1 MKKSTQIV
9 LSAVLVFSLAI
20 FISACSSGGGSSSP
34 ATGTQPPPAPT
45 VGAPKSLATTT
56 EGAQAAAAGV
66 NVAQHSSSS
75 GGMLSGLV
83 AMSAPKLKIPLASAG
98 VDNKAIA
105 NFTAKIKPL
114 AAKAQA
120 LRSTL
125 LSAATTTSITQLCTN
140 AGDMTIT
147 MDMMTPNNM
156 TIAFNSCQ
164 ENTDLMNGTMILTG
178 ATTSVGTSTMQ
189 IGTDAAPFTDKTCID
204 TNCTQFSDVTTAAIT
219 MSFTTVVTTSTTDT
233 MALNGWM
240 QFVDNT
246 VSPVTTDREDM
257 TNFSITNVMST
268 GVTGTTWAGQ
278 PGTFDVDTLTLNGS
292 ASTTHIE
299 TNNDFGE
306 ADTFQNLVVKY
317 KTDNSTTG
325 YYSIDGLFAIALNP
339 ADKCIDGTFNFVT
352 ITPLTVNLAT
362 GNTVAGEFTINTNV
376 DVTYSSAGVTV
387 TVNNGTPTTYTE
399 AELNNLCG
407 L

>member
-1 MKKSTQIV
+1 MKKSTQVV

-34 ATGTQPPPAPT
+34 STGTPPPAAPT
-45 VGAPKSLATTT
+45 ITAPKSLATTT
-56 EGAQAAAAGV
+56 EGAQAASAGV
-66 NVAQHSSSS
+66 NVAQSATSS

-83 AMSAPKLKIPLASAG
+83 GMAAPKLKIPFASSS
-98 VDNKAIA
+98 VNNKAVA
-105 NFTAKIKPL
+105 EFTAKIQPL

-125 LSAATTTSITQLCTN
+125 LSAATTTTMPCTN

-147 MDMMTPNNM
+147 MDTMNNM

-164 ENTDLMNGTMILTG
+164 QNTGLMNGTMILTA
-178 ATTSVGTSTMQ
+178 ATTTGGTNTMQ
-189 IGTDAAPFTDKTCID
+189 IGTDAAPFTDKTCTD
-204 TNCTQFSDVTTAAIT
+204 TSCTQFFDVTTAAIT
-219 MSFTTVVTTSTTDT
+219 MSVTTTGTTTITNAMT
-233 MALNGWM
+233 MNGWM

-246 VSPVTTDREDM
+246 VSPVTTDRENM
-257 TNFSITNVMST
+257 ASFSINDVMST
-268 GVTGTTWAGQ
+268 ATGTTVAGQ
-278 PGTFDVDTLTLNGS
+278 SATFNVDTLTLNGS

-317 KTDNSTTG
+317 ETDNSTTA

-352 ITPLTVNLAT
+352 LTPMTVVLPG
-362 GNTVAGEFTINTNV
+362 GNTVAGEFTVNNPGGA
-376 DVTYSSAGVTV
+376 DVVFNANGSVTV
-387 TVNNGTPTTYTE
+387 TVNGVPQDYSSFGS
-399 AELNNLCG
+399 LCSF
-407 L
+407 